1 MSETSK
7 ATRQK
12 AGAVAGLVTLAP
24 LVALGAAE
32 HADAKTIRVTN
43 KHAHGKGSFKH
54 AVRKANKTKH
64 KDKIMFAS
72 KLSGSITTGEVQ
84 FPYPVALVSKSD
96 DFTLKGE
103 GDAVLAI
110 LSDKRHPED
119 KSNAIRHLQGDGI
132 RITGGY
138 YTALKIVDVTLAGH
152 GEEIGIDTY
161 GATIERS
168 TITGFDTGVR
178 SVENTSWIVD
188 SLIAGNGT
196 GVQTGG
202 GGVLLE
208 RSLLTGNHEVA
219 FAGGGYYGRGSIVD
233 STIAGNDGWALVDAP
248 HVYDSTISGNNGF
261 DKNGYG
267 TGSRYK
273 VKLTN
278 SIVSG
283 NPRSDGPA
291 CTGELPESRG
301 GNVLDLDGGCAI
313 APTDRDVVADPR
325 LEPLADNGGPTQTM
339 ALKADSPAIG
349 LAIPEEA
356 SKTDQRGVPRGPDP
370 DSGAYQRALCG
381 DVPVGIVGTGGADV
395 LHGTPEADGI
405 LALNGADRIFAGAG
419 DDAICASNGRDHVRA
434 GKGDDFIDGGRGKD
448 RCHGGQGVDT
458 AKRCEDE
465 KGVERLRSLRGIRGR
480 RKAGLR

>member
-43 KHAHGKGSFKH
+43 KHAHGKGSFQH

-119 KSNAIRHLQGDGI
+119 KSNAIRHLQGNGI

-188 SLIAGNGT
+188 SLDRR
-196 GVQTGG
+196 
-202 GGVLLE
+202 E
-208 RSLLTGNHEVA
+208 R
-219 FAGGGYYGRGSIVD
+219 D
-233 STIAGNDGWALVDAP
+233 
-248 HVYDSTISGNNGF
+248 
-261 DKNGYG
+261 
-267 TGSRYK
+267 
-273 VKLTN
+273 
-278 SIVSG
+278 
-283 NPRSDGPA
+283 
-291 CTGELPESRG
+291 
-301 GNVLDLDGGCAI
+301 
-313 APTDRDVVADPR
+313 
-325 LEPLADNGGPTQTM
+325 
-339 ALKADSPAIG
+339 
-349 LAIPEEA
+349 
-356 SKTDQRGVPRGPDP
+356 RGPDGRWRRP
-370 DSGAYQRALCG
+370 ARAL
-381 DVPVGIVGTGGADV
+381 I
-395 LHGTPEADGI
+395 
-405 LALNGADRIFAGAG
+405 ADR
-419 DDAICASNGRDHVRA
+419 
-434 GKGDDFIDGGRGKD
+434 
-448 RCHGGQGVDT
+448 QP
-458 AKRCEDE
+458 
-465 KGVERLRSLRGIRGR
+465 
-480 RKAGLR
+480 